1 MEFKL
6 HQILAEK
13 KMRRLIHHAF
23 ARVVGRE
30 PGKTTCPVSGF
41 FPEFSLGRCLDGFA
55 LVNASCR
62 HLPGHAFRNITIL
75 LNKNHR
81 VRIQKRQHTDTLSAG
96 NDPINGLPSI
106 RERHLILAQREP
118 LVTVDHAA
126 GERLPWNFCQAFSL
140 FHFCRSIRNCR
151 VRSACCP
158 RSEWSDSLRR
168 LRSSGV
174 STSYHVGR
182 QTTLSPLAW
191 ARRMV
196 SESTCAV
203 LHCIFSKSSGC
214 GLRRPIR

>member
-1 MEFKL
+1 MG
-6 HQILAEK
+6 
-13 KMRRLIHHAF
+13 RLIHHAF

-41 FPEFSLGRCLDGFA
+41 FPEFALGRCLDGFA

-62 HLPGHAFRNITIL
+62 HLPGHAFRHVTIL
-75 LNKNHR
+75 LNKKHC
-81 VRIQKRQHTDTLSAG
+81 VRIQERQHSDTLSTG
-96 NDPINGLPSI
+96 NDPINGLLSV

-118 LVTVDHAA
+118 LVMVDRAA
-126 GERLPWNFCQAFSL
+126 GERLPGNFYQAFSL

-151 VRSACCP
+151 VRSASCP
-158 RSEWSDSLRR
+158 RSEWRDSLRR
-168 LRSSGV
+168 FRSSVV

-196 SESTCAV
+196 SERTCAV
-203 LHCIFSKSSGC
+203 LQRIFSKSSGC
-214 GLRRPIR
+214 NLRRPIR